1 MFVKSVFC
9 ACELWTHA
17 AISLH
22 RGQLYSSDTQWYY
35 IYFFKTNSNFGEG
48 PERNWKLIGP
58 TALFHNSLQKE
69 FSLFLGTGKECGYS
83 KKISDNTWNWFL
95 LLITDHANCAA
106 DVPNPSPGEPYH
118 IIKSSKERSLCV
130 YRAFTF
136 ESLLQN
142 YSSCCYEI
150 LLFNEWYLN

>member
-1 MFVKSVFC
+1 MCLSKTFLCMWATNTLQFHYTKDSFTVQTLSGTVF
-9 ACELWTHA
+9 
-17 AISLH
+17 ISSKH
-22 RGQLYSSDTQWYY
+22 
-35 IYFFKTNSNFGEG
+35 SNFGKG
-48 PERNWKLIGP
+48 PERNWKLTEP

-69 FSLFLGTGKECGYS
+69 FSLFLDTGKECGYS
-83 KKISDNTWNWFL
+83 KKISDNTLNWVL
-95 LLITDHANCAA
+95 LLITDHTNCAA
-106 DVPNPSPGEPYH
+106 DVPNPSPGELYH